1 VQTTKLTSNEPAKD
15 QNVKTNEDF
24 TVEDLLKRGWTRTL
38 IDYFLGTE
46 DYRNPVDHFR
56 NYSGKNMFVQRRV
69 ELIEASPEF
78 ERSFVASAK
87 RRKMSEAAVDEVRAR
102 IAELRTRRE
111 ELIESSIRVPSKEE
125 LVLREAAELLSRARS
140 RGYRTPHKC

>member
-1 VQTTKLTSNEPAKD
+1 
-15 QNVKTNEDF
+15 
-24 TVEDLLKRGWTRTL
+24 
-38 IDYFLGTE
+38 
-46 DYRNPVDHFR
+46 
-56 NYSGKNMFVQRRV
+56 MFVQRRV

-78 ERSFVASAK
+78 ERSFMASAK

>member
-1 VQTTKLTSNEPAKD
+1 MPFLLMNLPHPGPPFRYGQQTD
-15 QNVKTNEDF
+15 M
-24 TVEDLLKRGWTRTL
+24 EDLLKRGWTRTL
-38 IDYFLGTE
+38 IDHFLGTE

-102 IAELRTRRE
+102 IAEF
-111 ELIESSIRVPSKEE
+111 
-125 LVLREAAELLSRARS
+125 
-140 RGYRTPHKC
+140 